1 MVTGRIKRLREGKM
15 ATGKTAKVVA
25 KNIRV
30 SPRKLNLLAQQIR
43 GKKVQKAL
51 DILAFSEKRV
61 AETVHKALRSV
72 IANAENNHNMD
83 IDYLVID
90 ESYVG
95 KALTLRRFQAK
106 AKGRGVGIRKPFSHL
121 TITVREQEA

>member
-1 MVTGRIKRLREGKM
+1 M